1 MADRVSG
8 HGFKYEALVGFEAN
22 ERSHPQTIAIDF
34 EARTNWRKSGLDD
47 RAHEIVDYAAV
58 DRALRVLISGR
69 EWRLIEAIAE
79 SVAGLICTQ
88 FPVDQV
94 TVSVTKRPADMPH
107 CEGVSV
113 RCSRTPADYV
123 TS

>member
-1 MADRVSG
+1 MTYDAR
-8 HGFKYEALVGFEAN
+8 VGFGAE
-22 ERSHPQTIAIDF
+22 ERSRPQSIRVDF
-34 EARTNWRKSGLDD
+34 EARTDWRVSGRNDK
-47 RAHEIVDYAAV
+47 AQSIVDYATVDQAIRAAV
-58 DRALRVLISGR
+58 GGR

-79 SVAGLICTQ
+79 SVAEIICTG

-94 TVSVTKRPADMPH
+94 DVKVTKRPTDMPH

-123 TS
+123 TA

>member
-1 MADRVSG
+1 MPDWVSG
-8 HGFKYEALVGFEAN
+8 HGMTYEARVGFGAE
-22 ERSHPQTIAIDF
+22 ERSEPQPIRVDF
-34 EARTNWRKSGLDD
+34 DARTDWRVSGRND
-47 RAHEIVDYAAV
+47 RAQSIVDYAVVDQAIRAV
-58 DRALRVLISGR
+58 VSGR

-79 SVAGLICTQ
+79 SVAEIICTG

-94 TVSVTKRPADMPH
+94 EVKVTKCPLDMPH
-107 CEGVSV
+107 CDGVSV